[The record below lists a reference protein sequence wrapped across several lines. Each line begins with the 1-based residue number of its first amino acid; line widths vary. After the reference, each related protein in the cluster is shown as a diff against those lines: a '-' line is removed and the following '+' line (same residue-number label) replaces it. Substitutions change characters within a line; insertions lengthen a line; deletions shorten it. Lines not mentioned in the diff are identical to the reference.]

1 MSRPTPGFNHLPYS
15 TRTTLTLLFFSR
27 PVVQRCIGLVFV
39 HSHIETSNHTKQVA
53 GLRLGFA
60 SSDRPWKQLSEVY
73 KLCTLYLLAS
83 RQGHQGTLWVY
94 ENPADIPCGSK
105 LSWGFWLMSHGMINS
120 RWHELIY
127 CLIRTEMSAA
137 AKRVHTNWWWFP
149 I

>member
-1 MSRPTPGFNHLPYS
+1 MAQCVNCQTSRPTPGFNHLPYS

-83 RQGHQGTLWVY
+83 RQGHQGTL
-94 ENPADIPCGSK
+94 
-105 LSWGFWLMSHGMINS
+105 
-120 RWHELIY
+120 
-127 CLIRTEMSAA
+127 
-137 AKRVHTNWWWFP
+137 
-149 I
+149 